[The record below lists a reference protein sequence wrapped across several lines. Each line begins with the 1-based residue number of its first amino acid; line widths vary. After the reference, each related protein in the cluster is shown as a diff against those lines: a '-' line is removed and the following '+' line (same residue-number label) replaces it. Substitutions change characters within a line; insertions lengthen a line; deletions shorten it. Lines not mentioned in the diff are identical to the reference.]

1 MLEKLKSKTGYNVL
15 TILVLIIVTIFMF
28 YWIGQKEGFHED
40 EIFSYGSSNYEWDN
54 VFQAAAKSDFFN
66 RTIEKY
72 IITDDFGETLENI
85 KYYVFHQDEFGE
97 LAGEIQRNDKPEWKT
112 PEMAKEYATIGE
124 GDVFNYLSVYYNQ
137 VRDVHPPLFYMLVHL
152 VSSIAYGVF
161 SKYIIFAINLVF
173 MLLTCYTIRKIFIL
187 FDKKYLGLIAIL
199 FYGLSMGAAST
210 AVFLRMY
217 AMLSFFCLMYLYLN
231 LRILK
236 NNLEI
241 TKKDKWKLF
250 FTVLLGFL
258 TQYYFCVFAILIFV
272 LMCIRMIYK
281 KEYKTLRRYIVIHVV
296 TAIVGLILFP
306 AAIKHIF
313 FSYRGVGGDD
323 NGISLMEG
331 LRFYLKILGEGFSI
345 NNILMFVLVA
355 LGIIGIVTAIIIKKS
370 KKQKI
375 EKLYQYI
382 LLVVPTIIYFIFI
395 AKMAPSVEAKYAIR
409 YIMPILPEI
418 AIIFVLGIYRIFKN
432 KKIAYTLTICATLI
446 ITINGMFTNKP
457 KYLYTGYNNYL
468 KIAEEYKDLDFVYAV
483 DNAFT
488 YLTSLPE
495 FMIYNKSII
504 INMNFDKLD
513 FLTTDEELQS
523 QDKFI
528 LTIKRW
534 MNVDDTLNQILEYTG
549 FTNYEVLLNQ
559 PEDDTGS
566 IIYLVSR

>member
-40 EIFSYGSSNYEWDN
+40 EIFSYGSSNYKWDN

-236 NNLEI
+236 NNLET
-241 TKKDKWKLF
+241 TKKDKWKLC

>member
-40 EIFSYGSSNYEWDN
+40 EIFSYGSSNYKWDN

-124 GDVFNYLSVYYNQ
+124 GDVLNYLSVYYNQ

-187 FDKKYLGLIAIL
+187 FDKKYLGIIAML

-281 KEYKTLRRYIVIHVV
+281 KEYKILRRYIVIHVV

-331 LRFYLKILGEGFSI
+331 LQFYLKILGEGFSI

-395 AKMAPSVEAKYAIR
+395 ARMAPSVEAKYAIR

>member
-40 EIFSYGSSNYEWDN
+40 EIFSYGSSNYKWDN

-236 NNLEI
+236 NNLET
-241 TKKDKWKLF
+241 TKKDKWKLC

-258 TQYYFCVFAILIFV
+258 TQYYFCIFAILIFV

-468 KIAEEYKDLDFVYAV
+468 KIAEEYKDLDFAYAV

>member
-15 TILVLIIVTIFMF
+15 TILVLITVTIFMF

-40 EIFSYGSSNYEWDN
+40 EIFSYGSSNYKWDN

-72 IITDDFGETLENI
+72 IIADTFGETIENI
-85 KYYVFHQDEFGE
+85 KYYVLHQDEFGE
-97 LAGEIQRNDKPEWKT
+97 LAGEIQKKDKPEWKT
-112 PEMAKEYATIGE
+112 TEDAKEYLTIGE

-173 MLLTCYTIRKIFIL
+173 MLLTCITIRKIFIL

-210 AVFLRMY
+210 AIFLRMY
-217 AMLSFFCLMYLYLN
+217 AMLSFFSLMYLYLN

-250 FTVLLGFL
+250 FTVLFGFL
-258 TQYYFCVFAILIFV
+258 TQYYFCIFALLIFI

-281 KEYKTLRRYIVIHVV
+281 KEYKTLRRYILIHVI
-296 TAIVGLILFP
+296 TAIVGIILFP

-323 NGISLMEG
+323 NGISLMQG
-331 LRFYLKILGEGFSI
+331 LQFYLKILGEGFSI
-345 NNILMFVLVA
+345 NNILMFIVVTLS
-355 LGIIGIVTAIIIKKS
+355 LIGIIAAIVIKKS

-382 LLVVPTIIYFIFI
+382 LIVIPTLVYFIFI

-432 KKIAYTLTICATLI
+432 KKIAYTLTICATLV
-446 ITINGMFTNKP
+446 ITVNGIFTNKP

-495 FMIYNKSII
+495 FMIYNKSLI

>member
-1 MLEKLKSKTGYNVL
+1 MLEKLKSKAGYNVL
-15 TILVLIIVTIFMF
+15 TVLVLIIITIFMF

-40 EIFSYGSSNYEWDN
+40 EIFSYGSSNYKWDN
-54 VFQAAAKSDFFN
+54 VFQAAAKSDFLN
-66 RTIEKY
+66 RAIEKY
-72 IITDDFGETLENI
+72 VIADNFGKTLENI
-85 KYYVFHQDEFGE
+85 KYYISHQDEFGE

-137 VRDVHPPLFYMLVHL
+137 SRDVHPPLFYMLVHL

-217 AMLSFFCLMYLYLN
+217 AMLSFFSLMYLYLN

-281 KEYKTLRRYIVIHVV
+281 KEYKALRRYIVIHVV
-296 TAIVGLILFP
+296 TAIVGIILFP
-306 AAIKHIF
+306 AAIYHIF
-313 FSYRGVGGDD
+313 FSYRGAGGSG
-323 NGISLMEG
+323 NGISLVEG
-331 LRFYLKILGEGFSI
+331 LQFYLQILGEGFSI

-355 LGIIGIVTAIIIKKS
+355 LGIIGIVAAIIIKKS

-432 KKIAYTLTICATLI
+432 KKIAYILTICVTLV
-446 ITINGMFTNKP
+446 ITLNGMFTNKP

-468 KIAEEYKDLDFVYAV
+468 KIAEEYKDLDFVYTV

-488 YLTSLPE
+488 YLTSVPE

-504 INMNFDKLD
+504 INMNYDKLD

-534 MNVDDTLNQILEYTG
+534 MNVDDTLNKILEYTG
-549 FTNYEVLLNQ
+549 FTNYEVLLDQ

-566 IIYLVSR
+566 IIYLVSK

>member
-40 EIFSYGSSNYEWDN
+40 EIFSYGSSNYKWDN
-54 VFQAAAKSDFFN
+54 VFQAAAKSDFLN

-72 IITDDFGETLENI
+72 VIADNFGKTLENI
-85 KYYVFHQDEFGE
+85 KYYISHQDEFGK

-124 GDVFNYLSVYYNQ
+124 GDVFNYFSVYYNQ
-137 VRDVHPPLFYMLVHL
+137 ARDVHPPLFYILVHA

-173 MLLTCYTIRKIFIL
+173 ILLTCYTIRKIFIL

-281 KEYKTLRRYIVIHVV
+281 KEYKILRRYIVIHIV
-296 TAIVGLILFP
+296 TAIVGVILFP
-306 AAIKHIF
+306 ASIYHIF
-313 FSYRGVGGDD
+313 FSYRGAGGNG
-323 NGISLMEG
+323 NGISLIQG
-331 LRFYLKILGEGFSI
+331 LQFYLKILGEGFSI
-345 NNILMFVLVA
+345 NNILMFILVA
-355 LGIIGIVTAIIIKKS
+355 LGIIGIVAAIVIKKS

-382 LLVVPTIIYFIFI
+382 LLVIPTIIYFIFI

-432 KKIAYTLTICATLI
+432 KKIAYTLTICVTLV
-446 ITINGMFTNKP
+446 ITLNGMFTNKP

-468 KIAEEYKDLDFVYAV
+468 KIAEEYKDLDFVYTV

-495 FMIYNKSII
+495 FMIYKKSII

-549 FTNYEVLLNQ
+549 FTNYEVLLDQ

>member
-40 EIFSYGSSNYEWDN
+40 EIFSYGSSNYKWDN

-236 NNLEI
+236 NNLDI

-258 TQYYFCVFAILIFV
+258 TQYYFCVFALLIFV

-395 AKMAPSVEAKYAIR
+395 ARMAPSVEAKYAIR

>member
-40 EIFSYGSSNYEWDN
+40 EIFSYGSSNYKWDN

-112 PEMAKEYATIGE
+112 PKMAKEYATIGE
-124 GDVFNYLSVYYNQ
+124 GDVLNYLSVYYNQ

-236 NNLEI
+236 NNLET
-241 TKKDKWKLF
+241 TKKDKWKLC

-258 TQYYFCVFAILIFV
+258 TQYYFCIFAILIFV

>member
-40 EIFSYGSSNYEWDN
+40 EIFSYGSSNYKWDN

-124 GDVFNYLSVYYNQ
+124 GVVFNYLSVYYNQ

-236 NNLEI
+236 NNLET
-241 TKKDKWKLF
+241 TKKDKWKLC

-258 TQYYFCVFAILIFV
+258 TQYYFCIFAILIFV

-382 LLVVPTIIYFIFI
+382 LLLVPTIIYFIFI

>member
-40 EIFSYGSSNYEWDN
+40 EIFSYGSSNYKWDN

-187 FDKKYLGLIAIL
+187 FDKKYLGLIAML
-199 FYGLSMGAAST
+199 FYGLSMGVAST

-331 LRFYLKILGEGFSI
+331 LQFYLKILGEGFSI

-355 LGIIGIVTAIIIKKS
+355 FGIIGIVTAIIIKKS

-549 FTNYEVLLNQ
+549 FTNYEVLLDQ

>member
-15 TILVLIIVTIFMF
+15 TVLVLIIVTIFMF

-40 EIFSYGSSNYEWDN
+40 EIFSYGSSNYKWDN

-97 LAGEIQRNDKPEWKT
+97 LAGEIQWNDKPEWKT
-112 PEMAKEYATIGE
+112 QEMAKEYATIGE
-124 GDVFNYLSVYYNQ
+124 GDVLNYLSVYYNQ

-187 FDKKYLGLIAIL
+187 FDKKYLGIIAML

-281 KEYKTLRRYIVIHVV
+281 KEYKTLRRYIIIHVV

-331 LRFYLKILGEGFSI
+331 LQFYLKILGEGFSI

-382 LLVVPTIIYFIFI
+382 LLLVPTIIYFIFI

-549 FTNYEVLLNQ
+549 FTNYEFLLNQ